1 MKVQELLSLSG
12 AVSLRELRDVQV
24 MELQRALSL
33 LGYPLG
39 KIDGLIGPKTRNAW
53 AEFVADTEQ
62 EKPDL
67 IGQESVAVLQS
78 KLDELEE
85 SSEDDFSDENGT
97 IDAIKRQC
105 RALDIGLNT
114 QIAYVLATV
123 KWETNKTF
131 QPVREA
137 YWKSEEWRKENLK
150 YYPYYGRGYV
160 QLTWENNYSNYADI
174 LGVDLVGNPDIAMQP
189 EIALYV
195 LVHGFQI
202 GSFTGRKITDYI
214 YEEKTDFINARRCI
228 NGLDKSDEIATI
240 AEDFLKQ
247 L

>member
-12 AVSLRELRDVQV
+12 AVFLRELSDVQV

-53 AEFVADTEQ
+53 AEFVADTKQ
-62 EKPDL
+62 EKPYL

-78 KLDELEE
+78 KLAELEE
-85 SSEDDFSDENGT
+85 SSENDFSDENGT
-97 IDAIKRQC
+97 IEAIKRQC

-137 YWKSEEWRKENLK
+137 YWKSEEWRKDNLK